1 MGRWLLIGFLLLGS
15 VLGRGQ
21 TTRQALLPEG
31 ESHIFTVLVEFR
43 NIRFTLEDP
52 QTCFSDLLNTEVS
65 AYFSENSSGLFRPVF
80 DVYGPVLLE
89 KPMAAYGKDVMEKGE
104 RLGDT
109 APELAL
115 AEACR
120 QLEEEVDFASYDAD
134 GDGILDL
141 VLFIYAGFDQAS
153 GATADAIWSH
163 HADVRTC
170 KDQEVIDARFD
181 DRALGY
187 YFCTS
192 ELRGTEGAQAVGIG
206 PIIHEMGH
214 ALGLPDLYDTD
225 GAKNGLTGGMYQFSV
240 MAEGLYNKQGDV
252 PPPLLAVEKLL
263 LGWMS
268 PEKLVPLQ
276 EGWSQLPLGK
286 TAVSATSTEGECFY
300 YEALPMGL
308 LVYHVDRSERE
319 IDGHPASYYW
329 ADWRAS
335 NRVNA
340 YGDHPCCYVV
350 PPADAKNFN
359 APSPNPASFVFPG
372 TSQVRAFLPEDWEG
386 EAGTL
391 ALSCIDPEE
400 SGIRFRVLESG
411 THVLCGLVLD
421 SQGVPVPGA
430 QVKLFANTEC
440 VGEDRSDMFGYYQLE
455 TSVETAGQWLVRV
468 SKPGY
473 RTMERET
480 AFSHAK
486 LQCEYLS
493 LVKNDAPASTLFY
506 TYDLAGSSGFFAQ
519 EGSEPLMAAVR
530 FTAEDLA
537 PFVGRRLSEVVCF
550 PHVTNPETIGNLYVT
565 LDVAGERQLSQDA
578 GTPEAG
584 EYTPVSIPLEADF
597 RIPEGLDVYVGYG
610 FQEYG
615 DNQPLT
621 VVYPGER
628 ENSFYTPFSLD
639 KSDWKPLYQKKA
651 GFYMD
656 LMLQVRLEEVPAE
669 TPADMGYACIALPE
683 GPLKAGEWLDL
694 QVLMPA
700 DARFKTVTWRFDGK
714 ILAGTRLE
722 LPGGE
727 HTLEA
732 RVQYEDAR
740 EEILRAQL
748 MVD

>member
-31 ESHIFTVLVEFR
+31 EPHIFTVLVEFR

-134 GDGILDL
+134 GDGVLDL

-430 QVKLFANTEC
+430 QVQLFANTEC

-610 FQEYG
+610 FQECG

-722 LPGGE
+722 LPSGE

>member
-31 ESHIFTVLVEFR
+31 EPHIFTVLVEFR
-43 NIRFTLEDP
+43 NIRFTLEAP

-134 GDGILDL
+134 GDGVLDL

-300 YEALPMGL
+300 YEALPAGL
-308 LVYHVDRSERE
+308 LVYHVDSSERE
-319 IDGHPASYYW
+319 VGGHPASWYW

-340 YGDHPCCYVV
+340 YGKHPCCYVV
-350 PPADAKNFN
+350 PPLEPHNYN
-359 APSPNPASFVFPG
+359 AASPNPGTLLFPG
-372 TSQVRAFLPEDWEG
+372 AGRVHGFLPEDWEG

-411 THVLCGLVLD
+411 AHVLCGLVLD

-430 QVKLFANTEC
+430 QVQLFANTEC

-550 PHVTNPETIGNLYVT
+550 PYVTNPETIGNLYVT

-610 FQEYG
+610 FQECG

>member
-1 MGRWLLIGFLLLGS
+1 MGRWLLIGLLLLGS

-31 ESHIFTVLVEFR
+31 KPHIFTVLVEFR

-134 GDGILDL
+134 GDGVLDL

-421 SQGVPVPGA
+421 SQGVPVSGA
-430 QVKLFANTEC
+430 QVQLFANTEC

-610 FQEYG
+610 FQECG

-628 ENSFYTPFSLD
+628 ENSFYTPFSLE
-639 KSDWKPLYQKKA
+639 KSAWKPLYQKKA

-694 QVLMPA
+694 QVLMPV
-700 DARFKTVTWRFDGK
+700 DARFKTVTWRLDEK
-714 ILAGTRLE
+714 NLPGTRLE
-722 LPGGE
+722 LPSGE

>member
-31 ESHIFTVLVEFR
+31 EPHIFTVLVEFR

-134 GDGILDL
+134 GDGVLDL

-430 QVKLFANTEC
+430 QVQLFANTEC

-455 TSVETAGQWLVRV
+455 TSVETAGEWLVRV

-610 FQEYG
+610 FQECG

-722 LPGGE
+722 LPSGE

>member
-31 ESHIFTVLVEFR
+31 EPHIFTVLVEFR
-43 NIRFTLEDP
+43 NIRFTLEAP

-134 GDGILDL
+134 GDGVLDL

-300 YEALPMGL
+300 YEALPAGL
-308 LVYHVDRSERE
+308 LVYHVDSSERE
-319 IDGHPASYYW
+319 VGGHPASWYW

-340 YGDHPCCYVV
+340 YGKHPCCYVV
-350 PPADAKNFN
+350 PPLEPHNYN
-359 APSPNPASFVFPG
+359 AASPNPGTLLFPG
-372 TSQVRAFLPEDWEG
+372 AGRVHGFLPEDWEG

-411 THVLCGLVLD
+411 AHVLCGLVLD

-430 QVKLFANTEC
+430 QVQLFANTEC

-550 PHVTNPETIGNLYVT
+550 PYVTNPETICNLYVT

-610 FQEYG
+610 FQECG

>member
-1 MGRWLLIGFLLLGS
+1 
-15 VLGRGQ
+15 
-21 TTRQALLPEG
+21 
-31 ESHIFTVLVEFR
+31 
-43 NIRFTLEDP
+43 
-52 QTCFSDLLNTEVS
+52 
-65 AYFSENSSGLFRPVF
+65 
-80 DVYGPVLLE
+80 
-89 KPMAAYGKDVMEKGE
+89 
-104 RLGDT
+104 
-109 APELAL
+109 
-115 AEACR
+115 
-120 QLEEEVDFASYDAD
+120 
-134 GDGILDL
+134 
-141 VLFIYAGFDQAS
+141 
-153 GATADAIWSH
+153 
-163 HADVRTC
+163 
-170 KDQEVIDARFD
+170 
-181 DRALGY
+181 
-187 YFCTS
+187 
-192 ELRGTEGAQAVGIG
+192 
-206 PIIHEMGH
+206 
-214 ALGLPDLYDTD
+214 
-225 GAKNGLTGGMYQFSV
+225 MYQFSV

-430 QVKLFANTEC
+430 QVQLFANTEC

-610 FQEYG
+610 FQECG

-694 QVLMPA
+694 QVLMPV
-700 DARFKTVTWRFDGK
+700 DARFKTVTWRLDDK
-714 ILAGTRLE
+714 NLPGTRLE
-722 LPGGE
+722 LPSGE